1 MIKTKEKHSKAGLKE
16 RRRKLTNDILKT
28 AMGYK
33 TRDKAGL
40 NSGK

>member
-16 RRRKLTNDILKT
+16 RRRKLTNNIFKA

-33 TRDKAGL
+33 TKDKAGL
-40 NSGK
+40 SNGK